1 MDELTMDTELWTA
14 VLQDGA
20 FAAVAAV
27 GFGMISN
34 PPKRAI
40 YMIALLGAVG
50 HACRYGLLHG
60 VGLNLSVATF
70 LASMTIGLLSV
81 FLAKLIR
88 CPAEIMAFPAL
99 LPMIPGMYAYKTVL
113 ALMKFM
119 LNSNVPHSELNDYI
133 IDIFRNGLTTIFVMC
148 TLVIGMAVPL
158 LIFKKVT
165 FTRTKAK

>member
-50 HACRYGLLHG
+50 HPCRYGW
-60 VGLNLSVATF
+60 
-70 LASMTIGLLSV
+70 
-81 FLAKLIR
+81 
-88 CPAEIMAFPAL
+88 
-99 LPMIPGMYAYKTVL
+99 
-113 ALMKFM
+113 
-119 LNSNVPHSELNDYI
+119 
-133 IDIFRNGLTTIFVMC
+133 
-148 TLVIGMAVPL
+148 
-158 LIFKKVT
+158 
-165 FTRTKAK
+165 